1 VTGDRGSAPSPVGP
15 TAAARGGLK
24 IGRRTAVGGHVTIS
38 EELRPSVLPTVPAQ
52 ASPITALT
60 LPTQA
65 GPPEAVLA
73 ERVRDAVDTLRRAL
87 AEGTVHQHRRGG
99 LPESWTALDVEVV
112 RAWAGGLDVDAQHRL
127 CHTCSPT
134 VAG

>member
-1 VTGDRGSAPSPVGP
+1 
-15 TAAARGGLK
+15 
-24 IGRRTAVGGHVTIS
+24 VTIS
-38 EELRPSVLPTVPAQ
+38 EELRPSSVPTVPALPTVPAQ

-60 LPTQA
+60 VPTQA

-73 ERVRDAVDTLRRAL
+73 ERVRDAVATLRHAL
-87 AEGTVHQHRRGG
+87 AEGTVHQHRRSGV
-99 LPESWTALDVEVV
+99 PESWTALDIEVV
-112 RAWAGGLDVDAQHRL
+112 RAWAAGLDVHAQHRF